1 MSFESGERRAAEL
14 LTEVGLPD
22 PFDVVEFC
30 RRVAAH
36 RGRPLALVPRP
47 AGAMGEAVG
56 AYVGR
61 EDRDEV
67 HYVAETSS
75 YHQNAII
82 LHEVG
87 HLVSEHSG
95 RTEEPF
101 PLSLLGADWDPTVVK
116 RLKGRHRYHDE
127 EECEAEGFATAI
139 LDEVDRQARARA
151 VRPQTASARQAR
163 LSSMFVQ

>member
-1 MSFESGERRAAEL
+1 MSFERGERRAAEL
-14 LTEVGLPD
+14 LTKVGLPD
-22 PFDVVEFC
+22 PFDVAEFC

-61 EDRDEV
+61 EDRDEI
-67 HYVAETSS
+67 HYVADTST

-82 LHEVG
+82 LHEIG
-87 HLVSEHSG
+87 HLVSQHGG
-95 RTEEPF
+95 RSDEPF
-101 PLSLLGADWDPTVVK
+101 PLSLLGTDWDPSVVQ
-116 RLKGRHRYHDE
+116 RLKGRHRYHDD
-127 EECEAEGFATAI
+127 EECEAEGFATAV
-139 LDEVDRQARARA
+139 LDLVDRQARAA
-151 VRPQTASARQAR
+151 PPTASPAQAR